1 MAAERPSGTLAEW
14 RAMLQEMAAAL
25 SASTKA
31 GVTLEIDV
39 TNERRWHKV
48 PCPWSC
54 PCTAGWWCTG
64 SWWRAPPCSAATQTG
79 TVLGSPGLPQ
89 GTRGIKS
96 WAGANS
102 CSIG

>member
-14 RAMLQEMAAAL
+14 RVMLQEMAAAL

-39 TNERRWHKV
+39 THADGTRFRARGAV
-48 PCPWSC
+48 C
-54 PCTAGWWCTG
+54 PCTAGWLCTG

-79 TVLGSPGLPQ
+79 TVLSSPGLPQ
-89 GTRGIKS
+89 GTRGIES
-96 WAGANS
+96 WAGAKS